1 MTERQMQIEVERRL
15 QLMDASL
22 IIENK
27 LSSDTIISF
36 INEAIDKYYKTRYSG
51 INFKQ
56 QGFEQTQ
63 KRIDDLRTLIKY
75 QTYTGNAITIDN
87 NTYTVQLPSDYVILL
102 GDTAGIVP
110 DGENEC
116 WQKDEQ
122 GNYKIKNTDT
132 LESSIETIDRQL
144 ENSLSEHRL
153 KYCQA
158 RPLKLIH
165 DNSITL
171 YTDGNYKVNQ
181 YKITYLS
188 KPAKLNA
195 SNITN
200 TEYTSLPEHTHLEIV
215 KIAIQLYLATKP
227 MQNYSVYSNEVNQ
240 ME

>member
-15 QLMDASL
+15 QLMDPSL
-22 IIENK
+22 VVENK
-27 LSSDTIISF
+27 LSSDTIVAF

-56 QGFEQTQ
+56 QGFEHTQ
-63 KRIDDLRTLIKY
+63 KRIDDLRTLIKTKVFSSDINE
-75 QTYTGNAITIDN
+75 QD
-87 NTYTVQLPSDYVILL
+87 NTYTVTLPSDYVLLL
-102 GDTAGIVP
+102 GDTAGITP
-110 DGENEC
+110 NGENDC
-116 WQKDEQ
+116 WEKDNE
-122 GNYKIKNTDT
+122 GAYKVKYTDT
-132 LESSIETIDRQL
+132 LESTIETIDRQL
-144 ENSLSEHRL
+144 SNTLSEHKL
-153 KYCQA
+153 KYCSA

-171 YTDGNYKVNQ
+171 YTDGNYKVSN

-188 KPAKLNA
+188 KPAKINA

>member
-15 QLMDASL
+15 QLMDPSL
-22 IIENK
+22 VVENK
-27 LSSDTIISF
+27 LSSDTIIAF

-63 KRIDDLRTLIKY
+63 KRIDDLRTLVKSKVFSNEINE
-75 QTYTGNAITIDN
+75 QD
-87 NTYTVQLPSDYVILL
+87 NTYTVTLPSDYVLLL
-102 GDTAGIVP
+102 GDTAGITP
-110 DGENEC
+110 KGINDC
-116 WQKDEQ
+116 WEKDNK
-122 GNYKIKNTDT
+122 GDYKVKYTDT
-132 LESSIETIDRQL
+132 LESTIETIDRQL
-144 ENSLSEHRL
+144 SNTLSEHKL
-153 KYCQA
+153 KYCSA

-165 DNSITL
+165 DNGITL
-171 YTDGNYKVNQ
+171 YTDGNYKVSN

-188 KPAKLNA
+188 KPAKINA

>member
-15 QLMDASL
+15 QLMDPSL
-22 IIENK
+22 VVENK
-27 LSSDTIISF
+27 LSSDTIIAF

-63 KRIDDLRTLIKY
+63 KRIDDLRTLIKTKVFSNDINE
-75 QTYTGNAITIDN
+75 QD
-87 NTYTVQLPSDYVILL
+87 NTYTVTLPSDYVLLL
-102 GDTAGIVP
+102 GDTAGITP
-110 DGENEC
+110 NGENNC
-116 WQKDEQ
+116 WEKDNK
-122 GNYKIKNTDT
+122 GAYKVKYTDT
-132 LESSIETIDRQL
+132 LESTIETIDRQL
-144 ENSLSEHRL
+144 SNTLSEHKL
-153 KYCQA
+153 KYCSA
-158 RPLKLIH
+158 RPLKLIN

-171 YTDGNYKVNQ
+171 YTDGNYKVSN

-188 KPAKLNA
+188 KPAKINA